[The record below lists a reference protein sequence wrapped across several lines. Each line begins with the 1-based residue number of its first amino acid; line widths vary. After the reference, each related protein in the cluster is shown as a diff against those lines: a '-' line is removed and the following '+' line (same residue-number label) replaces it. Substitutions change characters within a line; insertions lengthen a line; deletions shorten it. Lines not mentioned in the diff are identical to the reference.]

1 MAINRQHIEKRILDI
16 LTYIEN
22 NTLAFPLK
30 QNISLFSL
38 KELEQLLEF
47 LESSNLEPIYKFID
61 EKYKEYLWLIE
72 EIKTMKISEKLKK
85 KKEEEKNERKN
96 EKKELELLLDF

>member
-1 MAINRQHIEKRILDI
+1 MAINRQNIEKRILNI

-30 QNISLFSL
+30 QNIKLFSL

-47 LESSNLEPIYKFID
+47 LESWNLEPIYKLID
-61 EKYKEYLWLIE
+61 KKVKEYLWLIE
-72 EIKTMKISEKLKK
+72 ELKSIKIKK
-85 KKEEEKNERKN
+85 KMIWFKEEEKK
-96 EKKELELLLDF
+96 EKQKEQIELNTLINF

>member
-1 MAINRQHIEKRILDI
+1 MATNKQKVEQRILDI

-47 LESSNLEPIYKFID
+47 LESWSFDPIYKLID
-61 EKYKEYLWLIE
+61 NKYKEYLWLIE
-72 EIKTMKISEKLKK
+72 EFKSIRIKNKISLYKQKEIKEK
-85 KKEEEKNERKN
+85 EQEQS
-96 EKKELELLLDF
+96 ELNTLLHF

>member
-1 MAINRQHIEKRILDI
+1 MAINRQNIEKRILNI

-30 QNISLFSL
+30 QNIKLFSL

-47 LESSNLEPIYKFID
+47 LETWNFEPIYKLID
-61 EKYKEYLWLIE
+61 KKYKEYLWLIE
-72 EIKTMKISEKLKK
+72 ELKSIKIRNKMSWF
-85 KKEEEKNERKN
+85 KED
-96 EKKELELLLDF
+96 EKKEKQQEQIELDTLINF